1 MVLWVPSESQQMRTV
16 SPGKPGKHGGSSLA
30 TVRGVSRLLLL
41 SLVSAMACQGQIGD
55 PRTDD
60 PIVDVPPDEARPGE
74 EFVCRPDEASA
85 GPNLVRRLT
94 VQEYVETVR
103 GALGVD
109 ISDMRD
115 ALPAEPPSEGFSNV
129 AVSLVVSL
137 DHVRAYESLAD
148 TIVDRIDDY
157 EAFLDQYVSC
167 REPSCD
173 AELINNLGQRLFRAP
188 VGDEERAALLP
199 IFAAVRDEGGDFVEG
214 SQYVLR
220 AMLQSPRFLYR
231 SEVEIG
237 NGNER
242 PLNGF
247 EMASRLS
254 YLLWG
259 GPPDDTLF
267 DAAAA
272 DALATDD
279 ELIAQVD
286 RMLSDPRAR
295 TATGTFA
302 SEWLHVGNLDFLTRD
317 EARFPDWSPEIRAAM
332 QDETLGFVDRV
343 LFEDESPVG
352 ALFDAQYTV
361 VSPELADFYG
371 YPAPD
376 ADGVVDLTDIP
387 ERGGLLTHGSVLTI
401 GGNESSMV
409 MRGLYLL
416 GTVLCLE
423 LDSPPAGVDTTPP
436 PLEAGRSQRF
446 YSEERITNPSCLG
459 CHGQME
465 PLAFGLERFD
475 ATGRHHLEDE
485 YGNALQQDGFV
496 RFGPATDPVP
506 YESIGELSSLLGS
519 HERVRDCFSLKA
531 AQFAMGRRL
540 LSSDGCALQDLRD
553 RLSTT
558 DGTYRDL
565 VIALVTSSMFRNIQT
580 EEAP

>member
-1 MVLWVPSESQQMRTV
+1 MA
-16 SPGKPGKHGGSSLA
+16 LA
-30 TVRGVSRLLLL
+30 
-41 SLVSAMACQGQIGD
+41 CEGQIAD
-55 PRTDD
+55 PRSDD
-60 PIVDVPPDEARPGE
+60 PIVDVPPDQARPGE
-74 EFVCRPDEASA
+74 EFVCRPSEAAA

-94 VQEYVETVR
+94 VQEYLETVR

-109 ISDMRD
+109 LDDVRD
-115 ALPAEPPSEGFSNV
+115 ELPPEPPSEGFSNV

-148 TIVDRIDDY
+148 VVVERIDWD
-157 EAFLDQYVSC
+157 ALLDRFVSC
-167 REPSCD
+167 REPACD
-173 AELINNLGQRLFRAP
+173 AELIDNLGQRLFRGP
-188 VGDEERAALLP
+188 VADEERAALLP
-199 IFAAVRDEGGDFVEG
+199 IFSAVRAEGGDFVEG
-214 SQYVLR
+214 AQFVLR

-231 SEVEIG
+231 TEVEVG
-237 NGNER
+237 DGNER
-242 PLNGF
+242 PLTGY

-254 YLLWG
+254 YMIWG

-272 DALATDD
+272 DALSTDD
-279 ELIAQVD
+279 ELIFHVD
-286 RMLSDPRAR
+286 RMLADARAR
-295 TATGTFA
+295 DAAATFA
-302 SEWLHVGNLDFLTRD
+302 SEWLGVDNLDYLTRD
-317 EARFPDWSPEIRAAM
+317 EERFPDWSPEIRAAM

-343 LFEDESPVG
+343 LFDEAMPLGS
-352 ALFDAQYTV
+352 LFDAQFTV
-361 VSPELADFYG
+361 ASPELADFYG

-376 ADGVVDLTDIP
+376 ADGVVDLSRIP
-387 ERGGLLTHGSVLTI
+387 ERGGLLTHGSVLTV

-436 PLEAGRSQRF
+436 PIEPGRSQRY

-475 ATGRHHLEDE
+475 ATGRYLLEDE
-485 YGNALQQDGFV
+485 HGNTLLEDGFV

-506 YESIGELSSLLGS
+506 YESIEELSSILAG
-519 HERVRDCFSLKA
+519 HDRVRDCVSLKA

-540 LSSDGCALQDLRD
+540 LASDGCALRDLRD
-553 RLSTT
+553 RLSST

-565 VIALVTSSMFRNIQT
+565 IIALVTSPMFRTMHT